1 MTKKLLGLLLC
12 TGTLMIPQLVSAS
25 QTDYTSGELV
35 SSEQHTPL
43 NKKNNLSLVK
53 LFKFNGS
60 AVKVDDNT
68 AKLTPNLQSKAGA
81 ISGKA
86 GINMNKDFSLDIDV
100 NLGSDSNGADG
111 IGIVFHKGDIG
122 QLGSYGG
129 GLGILGLPNGIGFE
143 LDTFW
148 SAPADNDPS
157 YGHDQMLGAHAGF
170 VSTDTA
176 NEILTALAPMQYISS
191 PNNTYNNLK
200 INWSSG
206 KNILTADYEGKHWEI
221 SPKVDKSSTY
231 TFEIAA
237 STGQKFNEH
246 KVQLKN
252 FQAAFTPEL
261 KASDISIVAGNQFD
275 PFDPQ
280 IGLEASD
287 PIDGDI
293 TNKIK
298 VKSNNVNT
306 SVPGDYQ
313 VVYEVTNS
321 GGEAATKTIDVTVK
335 APTPTIS
342 ANDISI
348 GRDSKFDPFDPKI
361 GLKAVD
367 PIDGDITNKIKV
379 KSNNVDTSVPGDY
392 QVVYEVTNSLGG
404 TSTKNINVT
413 VSLEP
418 TWPDGAPNGWKNFAG
433 EELELLNDPDN
444 ALFGDYVFYSEQQA
458 AIYKTFEGDE
468 AFQEGKYR
476 VTVYAKG
483 KNDTRP
489 SLPLKVS
496 LKKDPSG
503 TDSRTLLLANPL
515 SGGELGDKGYYKVSA
530 DVDIAADETTPLIT
544 VENYQGGYISGIFIE
559 PIK

>member
-1 MTKKLLGLLLC
+1 MNKKLLGLLLC
-12 TGTLMIPQLVSAS
+12 TGTLMVPQLVSAS
-25 QTDYTSGELV
+25 QTNGTSGEFF
-35 SSEQHTPL
+35 SSEHHTPL
-43 NKKNNLSLVK
+43 NKKNNLSLDN
-53 LFKFNGS
+53 LFKFSGS
-60 AVKVDDNT
+60 AEKVDDNT
-68 AKLTPNLQSKAGA
+68 AKLTPNLKSKAGA

-111 IGIVFHKGDIG
+111 IGIGIVFHKGDIG
-122 QLGSYGG
+122 QIGSYGG

-157 YGHDQMLGAHAGF
+157 YGHNQMIGAHAGF

-200 INWSSG
+200 INWYSG
-206 KNILTADYEGKHWEI
+206 KNLLTADYEGKHWEI
-221 SPKVDKSSTY
+221 SPKVDKTSTY

-237 STGQKFNEH
+237 STGEKFNEH
-246 KVQLKN
+246 KVKLKN

-261 KASDISIVAGNQFD
+261 KASDISIVAGNKFD
-275 PFDPQ
+275 PFDPK

-287 PIDGDI
+287 PVDGDI

-321 GGEAATKTIDVTVK
+321 
-335 APTPTIS
+335 
-342 ANDISI
+342 
-348 GRDSKFDPFDPKI
+348 
-361 GLKAVD
+361 
-367 PIDGDITNKIKV
+367 
-379 KSNNVDTSVPGDY
+379 
-392 QVVYEVTNSLGG
+392 LGG
-404 TSTKNINVT
+404 TSTKEIKVT

-483 KNDTRP
+483 INGTRP

-503 TDSRTLLLANPL
+503 NDNRTLLLANPL
-515 SGGELGDKGYYKVSA
+515 SGGELSDKGYYKVSA